1 MKPFSSNNVRSN
13 TYITLNEDGQLIKN
27 QYQITNIFNKIFIE
41 IISNLSTKVNEI

>member
-1 MKPFSSNNVRSN
+1 MKPLSSNNVRSN